1 MEDIESSEDQVL
13 ILKSDIIPNDLSL
26 LKISKSLCKIDAR
39 KNNHPGFLIKFLKDK
54 EDFFCLMTSIE
65 QEMFKNMISIKEKLT
80 FYYDNMEKI
89 KKEIILN
96 PEERYIKDFRDIN
109 IDVII
114 IQVLPKDNI
123 PIKYFLLPNID
134 YLNNV
139 NELINKD
146 ISIFPLQYQS
156 DSSGPLFGKINNLKN
171 YQLFHSINE
180 LKNSSGSPIFLKNSL
195 EVIGINKCDYKNE
208 NFGYFIGPIFN
219 YFKNFP
225 EAKLIKEKSNNS
237 SENKINKMTLIYLIN
252 KNDEK
257 IRIFGENF
265 VENNK
270 NNCYL
275 LIDGKQYVL
284 CKDIKLNENQKNKDT
299 IEIELIEKKNIINMS
314 YMFENV
320 FNPNSF
326 LSSFSG
332 NKSMFFKIIN
342 ISEWD
347 TKNVTDMSG
356 MFYNCNS
363 LESLPDISQWNT
375 ENVMNM
381 SNMFYNCR
389 MLKSLPD
396 ISKWNT
402 KNLSNISNL
411 FDNCNSL
418 QSLPDISKWNVKNVI
433 DMRYMFNECSSLISL
448 PDISKWNVKNVID
461 MRYMF
466 NECSSLIS
474 LPDISKW
481 NIKNVTN
488 ISYMFYK
495 CKSLISLSDLSKWD
509 TNNVIDMSGL
519 FKKCSTLISLPDISN
534 WKTENVND
542 MSYMLSSCTT
552 LVSLPD
558 ISKWDTK
565 TVKNMEEM
573 FNYCRALISL
583 PDISKWDVKNVLNM
597 KEMFHEC
604 ISLRSFPDISKWN
617 FNEGLEKKDMFKG
630 CDQSII
636 PENLK
641 ESKCLIY

>member
-1 MEDIESSEDQVL
+1 MEDIESIQDQVL
-13 ILKSDIIPNDLSL
+13 LLKSDIIPNDLSL
-26 LKISKSLCKIDAR
+26 LKISKSLCKIDIK
-39 KNNHPGFLIKFLKDK
+39 KNIHPGFLIKFLKDN

-65 QEMFKNMISIKEKLT
+65 QEMFKNMISLKEKLT
-80 FYYDNMEKI
+80 FYYDNMTKI
-89 KKEIILN
+89 KEIILN

-114 IQVLPKDNI
+114 IEVLPKDNI
-123 PIKYFLLPNID
+123 PIKYFLLPNTD

-139 NELINKD
+139 KELINKD
-146 ISIFPLQYQS
+146 ITILPLQYQLGL
-156 DSSGPLFGKINNLKN
+156 SGPLFGKINDFKN
-171 YQLFHSINE
+171 VQLFHSINE
-180 LKNSSGSPIFLKNSL
+180 LKNSSGSPIFLKNNS
-195 EVIGINKCDYKNE
+195 EVIGINKCDYKND

-225 EAKLIKEKSNNS
+225 EGKLIKEKSNNS
-237 SENKINKMTLIYLIN
+237 SENKLNKMSLIYYIN

-257 IRIFGENF
+257 ICIFGEKF
-265 VENNK
+265 VKNNK

-275 LIDGKQYVL
+275 LIDGKQHVL

-299 IEIELIEKKNIINMS
+299 IEIDLIEKRTIINMS

-326 LSSFSG
+326 WSSLSG
-332 NKSMFFKIIN
+332 NKSMFFKITN

-381 SNMFYNCR
+381 SNLFYNCR
-389 MLKSLPD
+389 ILKSLPD

-402 KNLSNISNL
+402 KNLSNSSNI
-411 FDNCNSL
+411 FYNCNSL
-418 QSLPDISKWNVKNVI
+418 ESLPDISKWNVKNVI
-433 DMRYMFNECSSLISL
+433 DMRYMF
-448 PDISKWNVKNVID
+448 K
-461 MRYMF
+461 
-466 NECSSLIS
+466 ECSSLIS

-495 CKSLISLSDLSKWD
+495 CYSLISLSDLSKWD

-519 FKKCSTLISLPDISN
+519 FKECSSLISLPDISN

-558 ISKWDTK
+558 ISKWNTKNVFNMRNMFYYCKMLKLLPDISKWDTK
-565 TVKNMEEM
+565 TVKNMEQM
-573 FNYCRALISL
+573 FSYCRALISL

-597 KEMFHEC
+597 KEMFYGC
-604 ISLRSFPDISKWN
+604 ISLRSLPDISKWN

-630 CDQSII
+630 CDKSII

-641 ESKCLIY
+641 ESICLIY